1 MKEYLTETGQILPE
15 VDPVEVL
22 DADEFANL
30 QLTAIVTSLTN
41 PRTIFDAVKLAELSS
56 SIKASGVHQP
66 VLVRPLPGSRL
77 ADTFD
82 LHHARFGSRGIERPT
97 HELVCGERRYRACL
111 IAGVKRIPALIR
123 DLTDH
128 QVLEIQIVE
137 NLQRDDLSEL
147 EEAVGYEQLMTLSG
161 ISADEVG
168 VKICKSRSYVY
179 ARLKLLDLTSDVKT
193 SLRSGVIDAS
203 RALLLARIPD
213 PTLQLKALA
222 EITHKNYDGDLSM
235 SYRSAAAH
243 VQRNYMLKLDT
254 ARFKITDATLV
265 PDAGS
270 CKACAK
276 RTGHEPDLFEDV
288 KGADVCTDP
297 PCFHRK
303 EDAHTAQLLK
313 SAHEHGQLVIDGRE
327 AKALMPNSWNGIEG
341 YLRLDDPNDS
351 PSDQPLRKLL
361 GKQLDQDEVQ
371 ITLIAN
377 PHKAGELI
385 AVLPSSKVAEL
396 LKAKGHKE
404 AAERIDKSMEADKK
418 LDAVNAKK
426 EASDAYEQGWRN
438 TVLTRTW
445 KEINIEEAFDVSNDV
460 YRHVAMHYASACN
473 TDRAKQLCKVLELGK
488 VAPKD
493 GLLDYVKSCEFPA
506 RVLQLLV
513 MHTDVEYRSWMP
525 EDYKANKGLLLVAAE
540 YQVDIDAIK
549 AEIKGQMRLKKPV
562 TPNTPAALAIASAGG
577 PVAGGQGVKGPD
589 AKINAAPLRKRK
601 LSAAEAQAAIADAM
615 QDQETDSGAADA
627 SQGNDADSSQPVAGA
642 GTVASAGALAPVPAP
657 ALSVGVLVVV
667 TTDADLLPVTQ
678 HKWVGKAGAVSQK
691 LQGSNWMVTFKG
703 RTGGMA
709 SFDSSLLSPQPS
721 QKQHND
727 RVKKS

>member
-1 MKEYLTETGQILPE
+1 MIEFSAETGKVLPE
-15 VDPVEVL
+15 EGQAIEVTEVI

-30 QLTAIVTSLTN
+30 QLTAIATSLTN
-41 PRTIFDAVKLAELSS
+41 PRTIFDAVKLAELAS

-66 VLVRPLPGSRL
+66 VLVRPLPASRL
-77 ADTFD
+77 ADTF
-82 LHHARFGSRGIERPT
+82 LNRGDGTPLPT
-97 HELVCGERRYRACL
+97 HELVCGERRYRACKL
-111 IAGVKRIPALIR
+111 AGVKRIPALIR
-123 DLTDH
+123 ELTDH

-168 VKICKSRSYVY
+168 LKIGKSRSYVY
-179 ARLKLLDLTSDVKT
+179 ARLKLLDLTSEVKT
-193 SLRSGVIDAS
+193 SLRSGMIDAS

-327 AKALMPNSWNGIEG
+327 AKALMPNSWSGIEG
-341 YLRLDDPNDS
+341 YLRLDDAQDS
-351 PSDQPLRKLL
+351 PTDQPLRKLL

-385 AVLPSSKVAEL
+385 AVLPSAKVADL

-404 AAERIDKSMEADKK
+404 AAERIDLQLESGQKAEA
-418 LDAVNAKK
+418 AAAKADRTK
-426 EASDAYEQGWRN
+426 AYEQGWRD

-445 KEINIEEAFDVSNDV
+445 EAIQTWDTSSLSESM
-460 YRHVAMHYASACN
+460 YRHLALHFANACN
-473 TDRAKQLCKVLELGK
+473 TDRAKQLCKILNFGK
-488 VAPKD
+488 VAPVQALRDHARECKD
-493 GLLDYVKSCEFPA
+493 PEQF
-506 RVLQLLV
+506 LQLLV
-513 MHTDVEYRSWMP
+513 MHKDVEYRHWLADDES
-525 EDYKANKGLLLVAAE
+525 NKSLLLVAAD

-562 TPNTPAALAIASAGG
+562 TPIAPAALAIASAGG

-601 LSAAEAQAAIADAM
+601 LSAAEAQAAIAGAM
-615 QDQETDSGAADA
+615 QSQETESGASADA
-627 SQGNDADSSQPVAGA
+627 QGNDADSSQPVAGA
-642 GTVASAGALAPVPAP
+642 GTVTSADALAPVPAP
-657 ALSVGVLVVV
+657 ALSVGALVKIK
-667 TTDADLLPVTQ
+667 TTYADLEPKLYR
-678 HKWVGKAGAVSQK
+678 WAGKKGAVTSAP
-691 LQGSNWMVTFKG
+691 LDPESSSLLPYHVTFKG
-703 RTGGMA
+703 RNGGVA
-709 SFDSSLLSPQPS
+709 SFLRHQLEVLPS
-721 QKQHND
+721 
-727 RVKKS
+727 